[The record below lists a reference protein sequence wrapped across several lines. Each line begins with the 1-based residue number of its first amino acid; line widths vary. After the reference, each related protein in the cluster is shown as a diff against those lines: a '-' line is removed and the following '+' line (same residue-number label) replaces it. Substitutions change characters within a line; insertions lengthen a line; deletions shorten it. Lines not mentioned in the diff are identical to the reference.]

1 MTRKEHGQ
9 HYIGKSTPK
18 QKPNIQSQISIL
30 LVVTL
35 LYLSVFGCGTMFM
48 RESEYGALD
57 LPKSELAAIQID
69 TKGNWMQRADNCFAN
84 QWKVGITSKNW
95 G

>member
-1 MTRKEHGQ
+1 
-9 HYIGKSTPK
+9 
-18 QKPNIQSQISIL
+18 
-30 LVVTL
+30 
-35 LYLSVFGCGTMFM
+35 MFM